1 MIIEEHFTGFLVI
14 WSLIGMAVF
23 VALFFKVAPYGRYTN
38 PKPLLQISSKSG
50 WILMESPSIIGIVIF
65 FILFYE
71 KIGLVET
78 LFCTIWL
85 IHYFHRTLIWPFRA
99 RLKDK
104 KMPIGIALLAFVF
117 NTVNVSTQCVWIFL
131 LGEYSQE
138 WISSPQFI
146 IGISIFAAGMY
157 INVRSDNILMNLRE
171 ENDKGYHTPKG
182 FLYKYVSCPNYL
194 GEIIE
199 WLGWAILTLSPAGL
213 VFLIWT
219 FANLVPRAKANHRW
233 ALDNIDNYP
242 NNRKAIFPLLY

>member
-1 MIIEEHFTGFLVI
+1 MIIEEHFIGFLVI

-78 LFCTIWL
+78 LLCTIWL

-104 KMPIGIALLAFVF
+104 KMPIGIVLLAFVF

-138 WISSPQFI
+138 WISSPQCI
-146 IGISIFAAGMY
+146 IGITIFAAGMY

-182 FLYKYVSCPNYL
+182 FLYNSLAFISIC
-194 GEIIE
+194 
-199 WLGWAILTLSPAGL
+199 
-213 VFLIWT
+213 F
-219 FANLVPRAKANHRW
+219 
-233 ALDNIDNYP
+233 
-242 NNRKAIFPLLY
+242 

>member
-78 LFCTIWL
+78 LFCNIWL

-104 KMPIGIALLAFVF
+104 KMPIGIVLLAFVF

-171 ENDKGYHTPKG
+171 ENDKG
-182 FLYKYVSCPNYL
+182 C
-194 GEIIE
+194 
-199 WLGWAILTLSPAGL
+199 
-213 VFLIWT
+213 
-219 FANLVPRAKANHRW
+219 
-233 ALDNIDNYP
+233 
-242 NNRKAIFPLLY
+242 LLYTSPSPRD

>member
-65 FILFYE
+65 FILFYD

-85 IHYFHRTLIWPFRA
+85 IHYIHRTLIWPFRA

-104 KMPIGIALLAFVF
+104 KMPIGIALLAFMF

-146 IGISIFAAGMY
+146 IGITIFAAGMY
-157 INVRSDNILMNLRE
+157 INVRSDNIS
-171 ENDKGYHTPKG
+171 
-182 FLYKYVSCPNYL
+182 VSYTH
-194 GEIIE
+194 
-199 WLGWAILTLSPAGL
+199 LTLPTTPY
-213 VFLIWT
+213 V
-219 FANLVPRAKANHRW
+219 
-233 ALDNIDNYP
+233 
-242 NNRKAIFPLLY
+242 